1 VPPARRAAQGLIDA
15 VPGTAKRTFG
25 SGVHYVFHF
34 NVVWDHWRDLAG
46 GAWLTI
52 RLSSLALV
60 IGMALAT
67 VCAYAKAA
75 GPGALRLIVAA
86 YVEVIRN
93 TPFLVQIFIIYFSL
107 PALGI
112 AVGANEAALAAMVVN
127 FGAYGTEILRAG
139 IESVP
144 HGQIDAARALGLTRL
159 QTFRHVVLFPALKT
173 VFPALA
179 SQFILLMLAS
189 SVVSAISAVE
199 LTAVTN
205 SLQSTTFRPFE
216 FYFFATAL
224 YLAMALGFRAV
235 LGGIYWRVFVRGR
248 RS

>member
-1 VPPARRAAQGLIDA
+1 M
-15 VPGTAKRTFG
+15 
-25 SGVHYVFHF
+25 HYVFHF
-34 NVVWDHWRDLAG
+34 NVVWDHWRELAE

-52 RLSSLALV
+52 RLSGLAMI
-60 IGMALAT
+60 IGLAVAT

-75 GPGALRLIVAA
+75 GPSAVRWVVAT
-86 YVEVIRN
+86 YIELIRN
-93 TPFLVQIFIIYFSL
+93 TPFLVQIFIVYFSL
-107 PALGI
+107 PAMGI
-112 AVGANEAALAAMVVN
+112 SMDANQAALAAMVVN
-127 FGAYGTEILRAG
+127 FGAYGAEILRSG
-139 IESVP
+139 IEAVS

-159 QTFRHVVLFPALKT
+159 QTFRYVVLFPALKI

-199 LTAVTN
+199 LTAITN

-216 FYFFATAL
+216 FYFVAAGL

-235 LGGIYWRVFVRGR
+235 LGAIYWIVFVRGGR
-248 RS
+248 I

>member
-1 VPPARRAAQGLIDA
+1 
-15 VPGTAKRTFG
+15 
-25 SGVHYVFHF
+25 VHYAFHF
-34 NVVWDHWRDLAG
+34 NVVWDHWRDLAE
-46 GAWLTI
+46 GAWLTVE
-52 RLSSLALV
+52 LSAISMI
-60 IGMALAT
+60 IGLFLAT
-67 VCAYAKAA
+67 FCAYGKAA
-75 GPGALRLIVAA
+75 GPSFVRWAIAT

-107 PALGI
+107 PALGVS
-112 AVGANEAALAAMVVN
+112 VGANEAAIAAMVVN

-144 HGQIDAARALGLTRL
+144 QGQIDAAKALGLSQL

-199 LTAVTN
+199 LTAATN
-205 SLQSTTFRPFE
+205 SLVSTTFRPFE
-216 FYFFATAL
+216 FYFIATGL
-224 YLAMALGFRAV
+224 YLVMALSFRAA
-235 LGGIYWRVFVRGR
+235 LGGVYWMVFMRGQKG
-248 RS
+248 